1 MNNNELRRVAAG
13 TMVFTAL
20 SLSLMTGRI
29 ATKNILLTDVVAATG
44 KPWVRADAAA
54 ALLEDNIQEGE
65 NGRIVALDMS
75 SVSGSLTDT
84 EAGFGAEDVTLKTAL
99 LLKDISEQDKE
110 NDISFVFTGLDANN
124 SDNEKS
130 RWFAGRDGADILVM
144 LDIDDES
151 GEEEGM
157 RTYYND
163 RFFLNRLSNA
173 EFADIME
180 RNCLALTQD
189 DCRGI
194 AACGDDEEVLYRSQI
209 PSACISIKKLPDK
222 ENQAQTQAFD
232 YSRDL
237 AQGIYNG
244 ILEAFEVMK

>member
-1 MNNNELRRVAAG
+1 MNNSELKRVAAG

-44 KPWVRADAAA
+44 NPWVRADAAA
-54 ALLEDNIQEGE
+54 QLLEDNTREGVA
-65 NGRIVALDMS
+65 GRTVALDMS
-75 SVSGSLTDT
+75 SVS
-84 EAGFGAEDVTLKTAL
+84 AGLADADAGLGAVDVTLKTAL
-99 LLKDISEQDKE
+99 LLKDISDQDKE
-110 NDISFVFTGLDANN
+110 RDIRFIFTGLDIND
-124 SDNEKS
+124 SDNDKS
-130 RWFAGRDGADILVM
+130 KWFAGRDGADLLVM
-144 LDIDDES
+144 LDIGDETG
-151 GEEEGM
+151 GEEGI

-189 DCRGI
+189 DCLGI
-194 AACGDDEEVLYRSQI
+194 AACGDGADVLNRSQI
-209 PSACISIKKLPDK
+209 PSACISIRRLPVAED
-222 ENQAQTQAFD
+222 QARTEVYD